1 MFSFI
6 KRLVIVTLLVFIF
19 SYLNLFVHVES
30 LEVALF
36 VSFVITVFLFLIKIL
51 ADVFKVMGCLTFGI
65 TYIVGV
71 VLSIFALPMSIFY
84 AQDYVSGFAV
94 KNFFSAV
101 VFSIIVSI
109 AQSLVDVKES
119 E

>member
-1 MFSFI
+1 MGSFI
-6 KRLVIVTLLVFIF
+6 KRLLIVTGLVFLF
-19 SYLNLFVHVES
+19 SHFNLFVHVQS

-36 VSFVITVFLFLIKIL
+36 VSFIITVFLFSIKLL
-51 ADVFKVMGCLTFGI
+51 ADVFKVMGCFTFGI

-71 VLSIFALPMSIFY
+71 IMSIFALPMSIYY

-94 KNFFSAV
+94 KSFFSAV
-101 VFSIIVSI
+101 IFSIIVSI